1 MSSDKPIR
9 LVVETVSKV
18 ESDWVATLSALLVPV
33 LTVVGIY
40 VAYQQYV
47 INRQRLNYET
57 YERRLAVYKAVQL
70 HLSKIAQMGTTT
82 YQDTLKFNA
91 EASEADFLFGSE
103 ISELI
108 ASIYKQSISMASY
121 HERLYPSDGSQGLPV
136 GDERSDVAEKES
148 VLLQWHMDTLASL
161 KSTFHPHMKIT

>member
-70 HLSKIAQMGTTT
+70 HLSS
-82 YQDTLKFNA
+82 Y
-91 EASEADFLFGSE
+91 ADFWCMEEKGSCGV
-103 ISELI
+103 IC
-108 ASIYKQSISMASY
+108 
-121 HERLYPSDGSQGLPV
+121 
-136 GDERSDVAEKES
+136 
-148 VLLQWHMDTLASL
+148 
-161 KSTFHPHMKIT
+161 